1 MTTALYMYNVNYI
14 AYSEEFTIIV
24 MMNHFLLSI
33 AIAKVM
39 GEGGGGVQIKKY
51 NYKHGLTSI
60 SILVATRSR

>member
-39 GEGGGGVQIKKY
+39 GEGGSKLKY
-51 NYKHGLTSI
+51 IIINMD
-60 SILVATRSR
+60 